1 MHAMGRLLQWFRG
14 AGRRERTIA
23 AATALAVVATIAAVA
38 AFFPRSGVAAPTYEV
53 RVPGPNGR
61 LVGPLLTAPAWPGT
75 ALAVRGKHFTG
86 QTATVSIGGDF
97 AGRLPV
103 QADGTFAGLVL
114 VPEAL
119 PRGWH
124 RFVVID
130 DGSGQE
136 VVPRHGAVVVRGPP
150 PYLWAGPTPLRGKT
164 LLVAGAGFPP
174 QAALHVLL
182 DSALI
187 GTVQVL
193 GAGHLAL
200 AAEVP
205 AGTSAGRHH
214 VSVVDVTGVVLARVA
229 MRVARAIH

>member
-1 MHAMGRLLQWFRG
+1 MHGMGRLLQRFRG
-14 AGRRERTIA
+14 AGRRERAIA
-23 AATALAVVATIAAVA
+23 AGTGLAVVATVVAVI
-38 AFFPRSGVAAPTYEV
+38 AFFPRSEGAAPSYEV
-53 RVPGPNGR
+53 RVPGANGR
-61 LVGPLLTAPAWPGT
+61 QVGPLLTAPAWPGT
-75 ALAVRGKHFTG
+75 ALDVRGKHFTG
-86 QTATVSIGGDF
+86 ETATISIGGDF

-103 QADGTFAGLVL
+103 RTDGTFAGDVV

-124 RFVVID
+124 RLIVVD

-150 PYLWAGPTPLRGKT
+150 PYLWAGPTPLHGKT

-174 QAALHVLL
+174 QAALRVLL
-182 DSALI
+182 DTAVI

-200 AAEVP
+200 AAALP

-214 VSVVDVTGVVLARVA
+214 VSVVDVSNTVLARAA
-229 MRVARAIH
+229 MRIARGR